1 LGDKFHGIGEG
12 QETAYRQR
20 YLDMIFNRET
30 LERMKLRS
38 KFLQVIRQFYREKD
52 FIEIETPILGN
63 SASGAAARP
72 FSSHHNDFDL
82 DMYLRISPETNLK
95 KATVGM
101 VEKIFEIG
109 KQFRNEGSDP
119 SHHQEFT
126 SIEHYAAYWNHE
138 DNMVFTEAM
147 FDYIFA
153 HIPAL
158 KKTLSVTD
166 KDGVSKEVNFQ
177 TPWPRIDYIAQIK
190 KDSGIDVSAY
200 TDGDDDRLRGDI
212 IATGHQRDN
221 IQNQGLATMIDY
233 LYKKVS
239 RPKIV

>member
-1 LGDKFHGIGEG
+1 
-12 QETAYRQR
+12 
-20 YLDMIFNRET
+20 MIFNRET

-38 KFLQVIRQFYREKD
+38 QFLQVIRQFYREQG
-52 FIEIETPILGN
+52 FMEIETPILGN

-72 FSSHHNDFDL
+72 FNSHHNDFDS

-126 SIEHYAAYWNHE
+126 SIEHYAAYRNHE
-138 DNMVFTEAM
+138 DNMIFTEAM

-153 HIPAL
+153 QIPAL
-158 KKTLSVTD
+158 KKTISVTD
-166 KDGVSKEVNFQ
+166 KNGISKEVNFQ
-177 TPWPRIDYIAQIK
+177 TPWPRIDYIAQIQ

-200 TDGDDDRLRGDI
+200 TDSDDDKLRADI
-212 IATGHQRDN
+212 IAAGYTREN
-221 IQNQGLATMIDY
+221 IQTQGLATMIDY
-233 LYKKVS
+233 LYKKVT
-239 RPKIV
+239 RPKII

>member
-1 LGDKFHGIGEG
+1 
-12 QETAYRQR
+12 
-20 YLDMIFNRET
+20 MIFNRET

-38 KFLQVIRQFYREKD
+38 KFLQVIRQFYWEQG
-52 FIEIETPILGN
+52 FIELETPLLGH

-72 FSSHHNDFDL
+72 FTTHHNDFDS

-138 DNMVFTEAM
+138 DNMLFTEAM

-153 HIPAL
+153 HIPTL
-158 KKTLSVTD
+158 KKILSVTD

-177 TPWPRIDYIAQIK
+177 TPWQRIDYIAQIK

-200 TDGDDDRLRGDI
+200 RVGEDERLRNDI
-212 IATGHQRDN
+212 IQVGHQRDN
-221 IQNQGLATMIDY
+221 IQTQ
-233 LYKKVS
+233 
-239 RPKIV
+239 